1 MYLVCLVYCRE
12 QSIVGSPYNMA
23 PELLRGEAY
32 DEKVRSIKQ
41 VHYLQK
47 ISDDFIFGQK

>member
-1 MYLVCLVYCRE
+1 
-12 QSIVGSPYNMA
+12 MA

-41 VHYLQK
+41 VTHQAPVVWKAINANLQLK
-47 ISDDFIFGQK
+47 VTRGFQLAHF

>member
-1 MYLVCLVYCRE
+1 MKFNSSTCFILVYCRE

-32 DEKVRSIKQ
+32 DEKVRRS
-41 VHYLQK
+41 
-47 ISDDFIFGQK
+47 